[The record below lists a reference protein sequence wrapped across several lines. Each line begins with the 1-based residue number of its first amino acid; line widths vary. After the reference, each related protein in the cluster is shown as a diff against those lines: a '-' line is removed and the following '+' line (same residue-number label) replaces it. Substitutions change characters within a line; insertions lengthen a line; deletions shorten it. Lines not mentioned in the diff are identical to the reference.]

1 MTEIGRLLKNR
12 ELCRVRTCFEGD
24 TLGSDLLPTDV
35 LLAERRGILIDTV
48 PLPVRLL
55 LFGSGPEIEPIA
67 RLAANL
73 GWVVER
79 FGHPSAEGMADQ
91 MGVKQKCVSRF

>member
-1 MTEIGRLLKNR
+1 M
-12 ELCRVRTCFEGD
+12 
-24 TLGSDLLPTDV
+24 
-35 LLAERRGILIDTV
+35 

-67 RLAANL
+67 QLAANL